1 LSAFNSLHDDIRRE
15 VTHGVQLA
23 TEFFTSSSCESTKH
37 TAISRLLPSF
47 ARLISTS
54 SSSSTGAT
62 NINTNNIKVSKKR
75 RKNVSKAK
83 DKAISVATNTAD
95 AKFISLRCQMLK
107 SLKSLLQWSYM
118 GTNNNCT
125 DIHHGI
131 VSNFNTVKD
140 NMADNHWIHYFGHIT
155 SLNAIVNVNDAETR
169 NG

>member
-1 LSAFNSLHDDIRRE
+1 
-15 VTHGVQLA
+15 
-23 TEFFTSSSCESTKH
+23 
-37 TAISRLLPSF
+37 
-47 ARLISTS
+47 
-54 SSSSTGAT
+54 
-62 NINTNNIKVSKKR
+62 
-75 RKNVSKAK
+75 
-83 DKAISVATNTAD
+83 
-95 AKFISLRCQMLK
+95 MLK